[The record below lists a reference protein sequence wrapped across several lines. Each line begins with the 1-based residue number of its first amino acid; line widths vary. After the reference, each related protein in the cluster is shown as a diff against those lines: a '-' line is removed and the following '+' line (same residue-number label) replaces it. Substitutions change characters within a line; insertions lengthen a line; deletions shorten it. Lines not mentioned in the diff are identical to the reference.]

1 MSSCQCLFANVNLS
15 NSGAEPREPPEPS
28 EPSEPGARAQEV
40 QELILVRLGA
50 RAQQVQVLTTWGN
63 LAGNLV
69 PASTDPVPIWFRGST
84 PGEARGTCPIGS
96 GAEPG
101 DARGIRFRG

>member
-50 RAQQVQVLTTWGN
+50 RASSSILRMR
-63 LAGNLV
+63 
-69 PASTDPVPIWFRGST
+69 STCHP
-84 PGEARGTCPIGS
+84 
-96 GAEPG
+96 
-101 DARGIRFRG
+101 

>member
-1 MSSCQCLFANVNLS
+1 MSICQCQVANVNLS

-50 RAQQVQVLTTWGN
+50 RAQQVQVLNLGKPRGKPRACVYGPGAHLVQGLNTW
-63 LAGNLV
+63 
-69 PASTDPVPIWFRGST
+69 
-84 PGEARGTCPIGS
+84 
-96 GAEPG
+96 
-101 DARGIRFRG
+101 